1 MNPRSI
7 GLRAFLF
14 TFAIVA
20 LGGTAQAV
28 TQERIVKEFLLA
40 AGAGDKGVVFNS
52 FHSGDVEDFRT
63 RVMKALEKE
72 AGEGRREIRDRLF
85 GTATTMDEL
94 RRLTPPNFLLA
105 MARRLEMPMLPAKKV
120 DVIDMVDENS
130 ATVHALARVWP
141 DEDKKGTSRLALV
154 TLRRFGKNE
163 WRVGLPEPFLARV
176 DAALEGSGQDRASLP
191 EKVTGTNS
199 PEILLLIDSGSK
211 VLREGNCTSFFTIYM
226 SPNFRASKSD
236 KALKTLITQCERN
249 IDTREMYVSALELA
263 RGMSPEM
270 RDNGTRAVYDMRGQ
284 GLPFEDYSM
293 EKIGERWYIA
303 E

>member
-7 GLRAFLF
+7 GLHAFLF
-14 TFAIVA
+14 IFGIAA
-20 LGGTAQAV
+20 LCGSAQAV

-40 AGAGDKGVVFNS
+40 AGAGDKGVVFNA
-52 FHSGDVEDFRT
+52 FHSGDVEDFRS

-72 AGEGRREIRDRLF
+72 SGEGRREIRDRLF

-105 MARRLEMPMLPAKKV
+105 MVRRLEMPMLPAKKV
-120 DVIDMVDENS
+120 EVIDVVEENS
-130 ATVHALARVWP
+130 DTVHALARVWP

-154 TLRRFGKNE
+154 TLRHFGKSE

-199 PEILLLIDSGSK
+199 PEILQLIDSSSK
-211 VLREGNCTSFFTIYM
+211 VLRDGNCTSFFTIYM
-226 SPNFRASKSD
+226 SPNFRASKSE

-263 RGMSPEM
+263 RDMSPEM
-270 RDNGTRAVYDMRGQ
+270 RDNGARAVYDMRGQ
-284 GLPFEDYSM
+284 GFPFEDYSM

-303 E
+303 D

>member
-1 MNPRSI
+1 MNVRST
-7 GLRAFLF
+7 GLRALLLILGL
-14 TFAIVA
+14 AA
-20 LGGTAQAV
+20 LAGTAHAV
-28 TQERIVKEFLLA
+28 SQERIVKEFLLA
-40 AGAGDKGVVFNS
+40 AGAGDKGAVFNS
-52 FHSGDVEDFRT
+52 FHTGDVEDFRA

-72 AGEGRREIRDRLF
+72 AGEGRREVRDRLF

-105 MARRLEMPMLPAKKV
+105 MARRLEMPMLPAKEVK
-120 DVIDMVDENS
+120 VID
-130 ATVHALARVWP
+130 TVEEDGDTMHAVARIWP
-141 DEDKKGTSRLALV
+141 DEDRKGTSRLALV
-154 TLRRFGKNE
+154 TLRRFSKNE

-176 DAALEGSGQDRASLP
+176 DGALEGSGQDRASLP

-199 PEILLLIDSGSK
+199 PELLQLLDSGSK
-211 VLREGNCTSFFTIYM
+211 VLREGNCTSFFTVYM

-249 IDTREMYVSALELA
+249 LDTREMYVSALELA
-263 RGMSPEM
+263 RGMSPEI
-270 RDNGTRAVYDMRGQ
+270 RDNGLRAVYDMRGQ
-284 GLPFEDYSM
+284 GFPFDSYSM